1 MSEITV
7 NLVGA
12 GRVGQ
17 TLLRLVTNCSGYR
30 VQDVVSGRAETA
42 EAAVAF
48 AGAGQAVRDLV
59 SMRPA
64 DIWIIAVPDTQILP
78 VSQKLAEVAARL
90 PGETPVAFHCSGF
103 YAAEALA
110 SLREF
115 GWPTASV
122 HPVLTFADPETAVG
136 QFEGTWCG
144 AEGDSEAL
152 IVIEPLLTRLGARV
166 FPIRSEAKSL
176 YHAAA
181 VISNNFTV
189 VLQALAREAWAEA
202 GVPDDV
208 ARSLNSALLRA
219 TYENV
224 AAYGPQTALTGPAA
238 RGDTEV
244 VVQQGHDVSDWHPE
258 AGKVYRIFS
267 DMASS
272 LKTNGTTKPESAS
285 GA

>member
-1 MSEITV
+1 MSANTV

-17 TLLRLVTNCSGYR
+17 TLLRLIGNCSGYR
-30 VQDVVSGRAETA
+30 VQDVASSRLETA

-48 AGAGQAVRDLV
+48 ANAGRAVKDLA

-78 VSQKLAEVAARL
+78 VSEQLAKVLVGQRSD
-90 PGETPVAFHCSGF
+90 PPVAFHCSGF
-103 YAAEALA
+103 YTAKALA
-110 SLREF
+110 PLRTL
-115 GWPTASV
+115 GWKLASV
-122 HPVLTFADPETAVG
+122 HPVLTFADPETAVD

-144 AEGDSEAL
+144 VEGDVGAL
-152 IVIEPLLTRLGARV
+152 EPITSLMNTLNARI
-166 FPIRSEAKSL
+166 FPIKSEAKSL

-208 ARSLNSALLRA
+208 AKALNTALLRA
-219 TYENV
+219 TFENV
-224 AAYGPQTALTGPAA
+224 AAHGSQTALTGPAA
-238 RGDTEV
+238 RGDMAV
-244 VVQQGHDVSDWHPE
+244 VNQQGQDVASWHAE
-258 AGKVYRIFS
+258 AGTIYSLLS
-267 DMASS
+267 DMAMS
-272 LKTNGTTKPESAS
+272 LKATGATRTKP
-285 GA
+285 